1 MVVGV
6 TELSGNT
13 GAGTS
18 CGTQAKQPLLLI
30 MGLGGSCAQCSV
42 WLLSRMKISKWRWSS
57 ISVSAQL
64 QLKGTLALLLVG
76 NVVFVI
82 AQVRVSCFGGVSGL

>member
-1 MVVGV
+1 ML
-6 TELSGNT
+6 EQ
-13 GAGTS
+13 S
-18 CGTQAKQPLLLI
+18 CGTQAELLLA

-57 ISVSAQL
+57 ISISAQL

-76 NVVFVI
+76 NIVFVI
-82 AQVRVSCFGGVSGL
+82 AQVRVSCF